1 MGVTLQLLQSKK
13 DKADSILEQR
23 LFESSQ
29 FELIHFLTRFRQNGY
44 REIHKKELAQ
54 VRQNLTELQDSD
66 LRELSQFLD
75 YYDAFWLEDK
85 VLEEKRVAY
94 LRGAKDGLLNVAS
107 LLPKSKIFCISAT
120 LVISNQVNLSD
131 LLGFEQAT
139 MDLLPTKK
147 VENQEIIFPTNLPDI
162 IKLPKVEHA
171 DYLAG
176 HLIEIA
182 ELGKPILVLFTSISL
197 LLQVSDLLDQ
207 YDLPH
212 LAQHKHGQE
221 ITLKR
226 KFERGECQLLLG
238 TGMFWE
244 GVDFSSHNQLIQV
257 ITRLPFENP
266 KDRFV
271 QKINDHLRNEGK
283 NPFYDYNL
291 PMMMVKLKQAIGRTN
306 RHSTQ
311 ESIVL
316 VLDNRVYT
324 KRYGHQILS
333 FLQKDYQL
341 TKIDEKEIC
350 GTLQQY
356 FEE

>member
-1 MGVTLQLLQSKK
+1 
-13 DKADSILEQR
+13 
-23 LFESSQ
+23 
-29 FELIHFLTRFRQNGY
+29 
-44 REIHKKELAQ
+44 
-54 VRQNLTELQDSD
+54 
-66 LRELSQFLD
+66 
-75 YYDAFWLEDK
+75 
-85 VLEEKRVAY
+85 
-94 LRGAKDGLLNVAS
+94 
-107 LLPKSKIFCISAT
+107 
-120 LVISNQVNLSD
+120 
-131 LLGFEQAT
+131 
-139 MDLLPTKK
+139 
-147 VENQEIIFPTNLPDI
+147 
-162 IKLPKVEHA
+162 
-171 DYLAG
+171 
-176 HLIEIA
+176 
-182 ELGKPILVLFTSISL
+182 
-197 LLQVSDLLDQ
+197 
-207 YDLPH
+207 
-212 LAQHKHGQE
+212 
-221 ITLKR
+221 
-226 KFERGECQLLLG
+226 
-238 TGMFWE
+238 MFWE